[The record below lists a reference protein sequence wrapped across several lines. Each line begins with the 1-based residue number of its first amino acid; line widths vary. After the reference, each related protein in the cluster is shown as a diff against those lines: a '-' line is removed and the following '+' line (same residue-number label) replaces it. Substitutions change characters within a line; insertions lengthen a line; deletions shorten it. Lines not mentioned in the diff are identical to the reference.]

1 MNKSKLEFLSAK
13 ATNTRLMGVVGLVC
27 EWQNDQNKR
36 ITQIFHLDYEA
47 YGIDGFYHFMDGDI
61 KEIQNTVLGVTGGL
75 GGIFVDINY
84 EEFVFL
90 IKSAYIV
97 DPDSV
102 EVLVDFEYFK
112 LDFESL
118 YTGLTTNEEISLY
131 QRLCPKIDTEIEL
144 LNYFVMRNVG
154 CDYPS
159 TMLLWKDGL
168 IDETFEIVEE
178 PYSLLKNTSNCIG
191 ETGQKRLYRCEA
203 LIDFEAHYKIVIL
216 EIEIDKPVMKVE
228 KAKII
233 ESLEIS
239 SIEASFNLNKP
250 EYMIILT
257 IEDVFFE
264 RRFHD
269 QNPEMMCYEY
279 YNGRLYSEFNAHN
292 DHVGENPYYLNGDL
306 FALYFFTN
314 DGQLVVGAL
323 NKESLASV
331 DQAFMDNQVYE
342 DSMQFICEV
351 KTDHPVLYSFMN
363 SAYDN
368 IFDFLENWR
377 G

>member
-1 MNKSKLEFLSAK
+1 MNRSKLEFLNAK

-27 EWQNDQNKR
+27 EWEDDQNRR

-47 YGIDGFYHFMDGDI
+47 YGIDGFYHFMEGDP
-61 KEIQNTVLGVTGGL
+61 KEIQNTILGVTGGL
-75 GGIFVDINY
+75 GGSFVDINY

-90 IKSAYIV
+90 IKSAYII
-97 DPDSV
+97 DPESI
-102 EVLVDFEYFK
+102 ESLVDFEYFK

-118 YTGLTTNEEISLY
+118 YTGLTTDEEVRLY
-131 QRLCPKIDTEIEL
+131 QRLCPAIENEITL
-144 LNYFVMRNVG
+144 LNYFIMRNVG

-159 TMLLWKDGL
+159 TMLLWHEGL
-168 IDETFEIVEE
+168 IDDGFEIVEE
-178 PYSLLKNTSNCIG
+178 PYSLLKNTSTCLS
-191 ETGQKRLYRCEA
+191 ESGQRVIYRCEA
-203 LIDFEAHYKIVIL
+203 LIDFEAHYKIVIVEVEL
-216 EIEIDKPVMKVE
+216 DRSAMKVV
-228 KAKII
+228 KARVV

-239 SIEASFNLNKP
+239 SIEASFNLNRP
-250 EYMIILT
+250 EHMMILT
-257 IEDVFFE
+257 IEDAFFE

-269 QNPEMMCYEY
+269 QNPEMMRYDY
-279 YNGRLYSEFNAHN
+279 YNGRLYSEFNTHN

-306 FALYFFTN
+306 FALYFFTS
-314 DGQLVVGAL
+314 DGQLIVGAL
-323 NKESLASV
+323 SQEALEAV
-331 DQAFMDNQVYE
+331 DHTFMTNHVYE

>member
-1 MNKSKLEFLSAK
+1 
-13 ATNTRLMGVVGLVC
+13 MGVVGLVC
-27 EWQNDQNKR
+27 EWQNTQNER

-47 YGIDGFYHFMDGDI
+47 YGIDGFYHFLEGAPR
-61 KEIQNTVLGVTGGL
+61 EIQNTILGVTGGL
-75 GGIFVDINY
+75 GGIFVEINY

-97 DPDSV
+97 DPNSI
-102 EVLVDFEYFK
+102 ELLVDFESFK
-112 LDFESL
+112 LDFETL
-118 YTGLTTNEEISLY
+118 YTGLTTDEEIQLY
-131 QRLCPKIDTEIEL
+131 QRLCPDVEHEISL
-144 LNYFVMRNVG
+144 LNYFVMRTVG
-154 CDYPS
+154 CDYPP
-159 TMLLWKDGL
+159 TMLLWKEGL
-168 IDETFEIVEE
+168 IDEAFEIVDE
-178 PYSLLKNTSNCIG
+178 PCSLLKNTTTCMS
-191 ETGQKRLYRCEA
+191 ETDQKAIYHCEA
-203 LIDFEAHYKIVIL
+203 LIDFETRYKIVVI
-216 EIEIDKPVMKVE
+216 EIEIDKAVMKVE
-228 KAKII
+228 KAGVI

-250 EYMIILT
+250 EYMMILT
-257 IEDVFFE
+257 LEDAFFE

-269 QNPEMMCYEY
+269 QNPEMMCFEY
-279 YNGRLYSEFNAHN
+279 YNGRLYSEFNPHN

-306 FALYFFTN
+306 FALYFFTS

-323 NKESLASV
+323 NKEALAAV
-331 DQAFMDNQVYE
+331 DQAFSDNLVYE
-342 DSMQFICEV
+342 ESMQFICEV